1 MPQKVREPCSAH
13 AVLSRFGSCYQ
24 AALCSKQLC
33 ASMQPQEHVLGL
45 AGHAPSLPLIPR
57 ELDGSK
63 LCMTADTHLFSM
75 RNRNMVRVPCPV
87 STGYVPELVSL

>member
-45 AGHAPSLPLIPR
+45 AGHVPSLPLIPR
-57 ELDGSK
+57 EL
-63 LCMTADTHLFSM
+63 CMTLDTHVFSM
-75 RNRNMVRVPCPV
+75 RETGDPRSGFPVLQAQAVPLKDF
-87 STGYVPELVSL
+87 LVSL